1 MNKFDVYPIF
11 DIEPVRGEGSW
22 IWDANGQ
29 KYLDFYGGHAVISIG
44 HSHPYFVEKISKQ
57 LEQLAFYSNSIV
69 NPLQDQLAEKLGKV
83 SGYEDYNLFLV
94 NSGAEANE
102 NAIKIAAFHNQREK
116 IVVFGKAFHGRTS
129 LAVQATDNPKI
140 QTTLDQNDRIIRG
153 ELNNL
158 EQLDHLINDNV
169 CCVLIEGIQG
179 VAGINEV
186 SHDFWQKL
194 RGKCYDHGVV
204 MIADEIQSGYGRSG
218 KFFAHEYGG
227 IKPDIITVAKGMGNG
242 FPIGGVLIGP
252 QFKPW
257 FGMLGTTFGGN
268 HLACTA
274 GLAVLEVIQRQNLV
288 KNAAKQGQVLIK
300 ELKALPGVKEVRGKG
315 LMLGAEFEFPIAD
328 IRKELV
334 TKEFVFTGSSS
345 NPNVLRLLPPLNI
358 GEFEVEYM
366 IDKLKKV
373 LKKQVSMAN

>member
-1 MNKFDVYPIF
+1 MKKFDVYPIF
-11 DIEPVRGEGSW
+11 DIEPIRGEGSW

-69 NPLQDQLAEKLGKV
+69 NPLQDKLAEKLGKV

-102 NAIKIAAFHNQREK
+102 NAIKLAAFKNQRDK
-116 IVVFGKAFHGRTS
+116 VVVFNKGFHGRTS
-129 LAVQATDNPKI
+129 MAVQATDNPKI
-140 QTTLDQNDRIIRG
+140 QTSLDQNDRIIRG
-153 ELNNL
+153 E
-158 EQLDHLINDNV
+158 INDLGALDYIINDSV
-169 CCVLIEGIQG
+169 SCVIIEGIQG
-179 VAGINEV
+179 VGGIHEPTLE
-186 SHDFWQKL
+186 FWQKL
-194 RGKCYDHGVV
+194 RGKCYDYGVV
-204 MIADEIQSGYGRSG
+204 LIADEIQSGYGRSG
-218 KFFAHEYGG
+218 KFFAHQYGD
-227 IKPDIITVAKGMGNG
+227 IKPDLITVAKGMGNG
-242 FPIGGVLIGP
+242 FPIGGVLVGP
-252 QFKPW
+252 QFEPW

-274 GLAVLEVIQRQNLV
+274 GLAVLEVIQRQNLI
-288 KNAAKQGQVLIK
+288 KNAEKWGEVLIK
-300 ELKALPGVKEVRGKG
+300 ELESLPGVKEVRGKG
-315 LMLGAEFEFPIAD
+315 LMLGAEFEFPIAS

-358 GEFEVEYM
+358 GEFEVEFM
-366 IDKLKKV
+366 IEKLKKV
-373 LKKQVSMAN
+373 INKQVSLA

>member
-1 MNKFDVYPIF
+1 MKKFDVYPIF
-11 DIEPVRGEGSW
+11 DIEPIRGEGSW

-69 NPLQDQLAEKLGKV
+69 NPLQDKLAEKLGKV

-102 NAIKIAAFHNQREK
+102 NAIKLAAFQNQRDK
-116 IVVFGKAFHGRTS
+116 VVVFNKGFHGRTS
-129 LAVQATDNPKI
+129 MAVQATDNPKI
-140 QTTLDQNDRIIRG
+140 QTSLDQNDRIIRG
-153 ELNNL
+153 E
-158 EQLDHLINDNV
+158 INDLGALDYIINDSV
-169 CCVLIEGIQG
+169 SCVIIEGIQG
-179 VAGINEV
+179 VGGIHEPTLE
-186 SHDFWQKL
+186 FWQKL
-194 RGKCYDHGVV
+194 RGKCYDYGVV
-204 MIADEIQSGYGRSG
+204 LIADEIQSGYGRSG
-218 KFFAHEYGG
+218 KFFAHQYGD
-227 IKPDIITVAKGMGNG
+227 IKPDLITVAKGMGNG

-252 QFKPW
+252 QFEPW

-274 GLAVLEVIQRQNLV
+274 GLAVLEVIQRQNLI
-288 KNAAKQGQVLIK
+288 KNAEKWGEVLIK
-300 ELKALPGVKEVRGKG
+300 ELESLPGVKEVRGKG
-315 LMLGAEFEFPIAD
+315 LMLGAEFEFPIAN

-358 GEFEVEYM
+358 GEFEVEFM
-366 IDKLKKV
+366 IEKLKKV
-373 LKKQVSMAN
+373 INKQVSLA

>member
-1 MNKFDVYPIF
+1 MKKFDVYPIF
-11 DIEPVRGEGSW
+11 DIEPIRGEGSW

-69 NPLQDQLAEKLGKV
+69 NPLQDKLAEKLGKV

-102 NAIKIAAFHNQREK
+102 NAIKLAAFQNQRDK
-116 IVVFGKAFHGRTS
+116 VVVFNKGFHGRTS
-129 LAVQATDNPKI
+129 MAVQATDNPKI
-140 QTTLDQNDRIIRG
+140 QTSLDQNDRIIRG
-153 ELNNL
+153 E
-158 EQLDHLINDNV
+158 INDLGALDYIINDSV
-169 CCVLIEGIQG
+169 SCVIIEGIQG
-179 VAGINEV
+179 VGGINEPTLE
-186 SHDFWQKL
+186 FWQKL
-194 RGKCYDHGVV
+194 RGKCYDYGVV
-204 MIADEIQSGYGRSG
+204 LIADEIQSGYGRSG
-218 KFFAHEYGG
+218 KFFAHQYGD
-227 IKPDIITVAKGMGNG
+227 IKPDLITVAKGMGNG

-252 QFKPW
+252 QFEPW

-274 GLAVLEVIQRQNLV
+274 GLAVLEVIQRQNLI
-288 KNAAKQGQVLIK
+288 KNAEKWGEVLIK
-300 ELKALPGVKEVRGKG
+300 ELKSLPGVIEVRGKG
-315 LMLGAEFEFPIAD
+315 LMLGAEFEFPIAS

-358 GEFEVEYM
+358 GEFEVEFM
-366 IDKLKKV
+366 IEKLKKV
-373 LKKQVSMAN
+373 INKQVSLA